1 MTLLKSSI
9 LFALAFVTQASANTF
24 DNYQS
29 LLKKLTLSTPRPV
42 VGGIASGFG
51 AGKGTAYASVSYSD
65 YDLQTEVDG
74 DDDGSIMFG
83 MGFGDP
89 ANAIGS
95 EVTVGITSVSTGL
108 WGDGKFADEGNIS
121 AKIHKHVTPQFG
133 GIASISLG
141 ASNITGWGA
150 TTENPTNYFAAYSE
164 QLTFGQYGEYG
175 LAYTLGYGSG
185 VSDMETSGDLFFGI
199 GVGYDN
205 YSGSVSLTGDET
217 TLSLTYFVPQFNGFA
232 VSVSRADA
240 FNAINS
246 ERTIITLGY
255 SLKIGDE

>member
-1 MTLLKSSI
+1 MSLLKSSI
-9 LFALAFVTQASANTF
+9 LFALAFTTQASANTF
-24 DNYQS
+24 EDYQS
-29 LLKKLTLSTPRPV
+29 LLSKLTLSTPKPI

-89 ANAIGS
+89 TNAIGG

-121 AKIHKHVTPQFG
+121 AKIHKHVAPRFG
-133 GIASISLG
+133 DVASISLG

-164 QLTFGQYGEYG
+164 QLTLGRYGEYG

-205 YSGSVSLTGDET
+205 YSGSVSRTGDET
-217 TLSLTYFVPQFNGFA
+217 TLSLTYFIPELDGLA

>member
-1 MTLLKSSI
+1 M
-9 LFALAFVTQASANTF
+9 
-24 DNYQS
+24 
-29 LLKKLTLSTPRPV
+29 
-42 VGGIASGFG
+42 
-51 AGKGTAYASVSYSD
+51 
-65 YDLQTEVDG
+65 
-74 DDDGSIMFG
+74 
-83 MGFGDP
+83 
-89 ANAIGS
+89 
-95 EVTVGITSVSTGL
+95 
-108 WGDGKFADEGNIS
+108 
-121 AKIHKHVTPQFG
+121 
-133 GIASISLG
+133 ASISLG

-164 QLTFGQYGEYG
+164 QLTFGRYGEYG

-205 YSGSVSLTGDET
+205 YGGSVSRIGDET
-217 TLSLTYFVPQFNGFA
+217 TLSLTYFVPQLNGFA

-246 ERTIITLGY
+246 QRTIITLGY

>member
-1 MTLLKSSI
+1 MTLLKSCI
-9 LFALAFVTQASANTF
+9 LFALAFTTQASANTF
-24 DNYQS
+24 NDYQS
-29 LLKKLTLSTPRPV
+29 LLSKLTLSTPKPV

-51 AGKGTAYASVSYSD
+51 AGKGIAYASVSYSD

-83 MGFGDP
+83 MGFGNP
-89 ANAIGS
+89 ANAIGG

-121 AKIHKHVTPQFG
+121 AKIHKHITPRFG
-133 GIASISLG
+133 DVASISLG
-141 ASNITGWGA
+141 ASNIIGWGA

-164 QLTFGQYGEYG
+164 QLTFGRYGEYG

-185 VSDMETSGDLFFGI
+185 VSDMETSGDLFYGI

-205 YSGSVSLTGDET
+205 YSGSISRVGDET
-217 TLSLTYFVPQFNGFA
+217 TLSLTYFVPQLNGFA
-232 VSVSRADA
+232 VSLSRADA
-240 FNAINS
+240 YKAINS

-255 SLKIGDE
+255 SLKVGDG

>member
-1 MTLLKSSI
+1 MTLSKSSI
-9 LFALAFVTQASANTF
+9 LFALAFATQASANTF
-24 DNYQS
+24 EDYQS
-29 LLKKLTLSTPRPV
+29 LLNKLTLSTPKPV

-89 ANAIGS
+89 TNAIGG

-121 AKIHKHVTPQFG
+121 AKIHKHVAPRFG
-133 GIASISLG
+133 DVASISLG

-150 TTENPTNYFAAYSE
+150 TTENPANYFAAYSE

-185 VSDMETSGDLFFGI
+185 VSDIKTSGDLFFGI

-205 YSGSVSLTGDET
+205 YSGSVSRTGDET
-217 TLSLTYFVPQFNGFA
+217 TISLTYFAPQINGLA

-240 FNAINS
+240 FDAINS

-255 SLKIGDE
+255 SLKIGDQ